1 MPHMGNIMLRGGA
14 SKAPEV
20 FKVHTFTSSGT
31 FAVTTGGP
39 CEYTIVA
46 GGGGG
51 GYGSPG
57 GGAGGGGGNGS

>member
-1 MPHMGNIMLRGGA
+1 MPHAGYMYLRGGA
-14 SKAPEV
+14 SPPIS

-31 FAVTTGGP
+31 FAVTSGGP
-39 CEYTIVA
+39 CEYTCVA

-57 GGAGGGGGNGS
+57 GGAGAGGGNGA